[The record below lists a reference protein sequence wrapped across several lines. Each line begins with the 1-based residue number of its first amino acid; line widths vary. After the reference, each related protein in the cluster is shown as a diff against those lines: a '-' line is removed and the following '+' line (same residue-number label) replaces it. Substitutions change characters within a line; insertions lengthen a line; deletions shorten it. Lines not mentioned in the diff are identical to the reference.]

1 MVPLGFK
8 IACLRASCPTSRSP
22 ASVNA
27 ATDGVVREPSALGI
41 TVGFRPPSPRS
52 PNWWYQDRYRL
63 LLPSLPPTG
72 LALTNVGR
80 VRCKRRP
87 TDRPQVQ
94 GSIPVP
100 AAAGTA
106 TAHRTLESST
116 PRSSSQGGA
125 RLPAPL
131 VL

>member
-63 LLPSLPPTG
+63 LLPSLPAAG
-72 LALTNVGR
+72 LALTNMGWIH
-80 VRCKRRP
+80 CERRP
-87 TDRPQVQ
+87 ADRLQVP
-94 GSIPVP
+94 GSTPVP

-106 TAHRTLESST
+106 TAGTATAHRTCSH
-116 PRSSSQGGA
+116 PRPVPVRRAGA
-125 RLPAPL
+125 R
-131 VL
+131 